1 MAINFD
7 NFEGTLPLTAGAAV
21 AVGDVLVVGDTIAVA
36 MTAAAASGDIYTARL
51 SGRVNEVTA
60 FADDAIAVGAIV
72 YWDATNTRLTT
83 TASTHKR
90 AGRALTAKAGSTA
103 GTVDLWLGA

>member
-1 MAINFD
+1 MSINFD
-7 NFEGTLPLTAGAAV
+7 NWEGTITLTASAAV
-21 AVGDVLVVGDTIAVA
+21 AVGDVLVEGDTIAVA
-36 MTAAAASGDIYTARL
+36 MTSAAASGDIFTARVY
-51 SGRVNEVTA
+51 GRVNEVTA

-90 AGRALTAKAGSTA
+90 AGRALSAKAGSTA
-103 GTVDLWLGA
+103 GTVDLWLGS